1 MEATKLVMREIR
13 VKLSDYEVLER
24 SRKLAEAMASLQ
36 AAEEEQKQLVQ
47 QFKSKIS
54 EQKLEIT
61 RLREVVR
68 SGKENQN
75 REVEMNR
82 EFEKNRVIYVLN
94 GEIVDERVMEARERQ
109 MELDEP
115 PIQDPGAQEQSEDP
129 KPKHD
134 HKMLAAND
142 KDFADGEPVL

>member
-1 MEATKLVMREIR
+1 MEANKLVSREIR
-13 VKLSDYEVLER
+13 IKLSDYEVLER

-36 AAEEEQKQLVQ
+36 AAEEEQKQFVQ
-47 QFKSKIS
+47 QFKSKVS

-75 REVEMNR
+75 REVEMKK
-82 EFEKNRVIYVLN
+82 EFEKNRVIYILN

-115 PIQDPGAQEQSEDP
+115 PIHDPGEQEESENPRP
-129 KPKHD
+129 KAD

-142 KDFADGEPVL
+142 KEFAEGESVL